1 MSDLR
6 ETSATVGTPPRRRCK
21 ARSKGSGEQCKR
33 SPVAGAD
40 VCLAHGGAAPQVRA
54 KAAERLLTARIRGEL
69 AKVEIEP
76 ITDPAAAYAD
86 LAGEQW
92 AFKELARQ
100 QIEVLEAWHSWSEG
114 AGEQIKATVQ
124 VYTAALAQMQKTLA
138 DMLRIGLSAEAL
150 RAAKERPSREQAE
163 ALQRVID
170 GLLGGLDLSAEQRAK
185 VPAALTE
192 AVRREGLL

>member
-1 MSDLR
+1 MTR
-6 ETSATVGTPPRRRCK
+6 ERCSAT
-21 ARSKGSGEQCKR
+21 SKQTGKPCRAWAIEGGK
-33 SPVAGAD
+33 
-40 VCLAHGGAAPQVRA
+40 VCISHGGRAKQVAA

-69 AKVEIEP
+69 AKAEITP

>member
-1 MSDLR
+1 MSTWDPYDEPEFEGIYELPVR
-6 ETSATVGTPPRRRCK
+6 DRPVMSPPPRMLPSRKLIDQIR
-21 ARSKGSGEQCKR
+21 
-33 SPVAGAD
+33 VACDLDDAT
-40 VCLAHGGAAPQVRA
+40 
-54 KAAERLLTARIRGEL
+54 AERVANW
-69 AKVEIEP
+69 
-76 ITDPAAAYAD
+76 AAD
-86 LAGEQW
+86 W
-92 AFKELARQ
+92 
-100 QIEVLEAWHSWSEG
+100 G
-114 AGEQIKATVQ
+114 AGEQIKASVQ
-124 VYTAALAQMQKTLA
+124 VYTAALTAMQKTLA